1 MPRTS
6 IKDDRYQKLQ
16 LFSFFWYKAITE
28 RCLQRQLELRPPSPP
43 PRGRR
48 KLRYSDISTFLRQE
62 TTFKSL
68 SWRKWLRQ
76 TKCARGMQ
84 KVISFCRPASGYW
97 RSLRSSQIWLQL
109 SYFFKKQT
117 NKQQN
122 PQKPPTNTKPN
133 KTTNNPTLRGQNC
146 SFFHSLINFT
156 G

>member
-16 LFSFFWYKAITE
+16 LFSFFWCKAITE
-28 RCLQRQLELRPPSPP
+28 RCLQRELELRPSSPP

-68 SWRKWLRQ
+68 SWRRRLRQ
-76 TKCARGMQ
+76 TERARGMQ

-97 RSLRSSQIWLQL
+97 RSSRSHWAHPKYDYSSAI
-109 SYFFKKQT
+109 FFKKQT
-117 NKQQN
+117 NHQQN
-122 PQKPPTNTKPN
+122 PQKNPNQHKTKQNHQQPN
-133 KTTNNPTLRGQNC
+133 PERTKLL
-146 SFFHSLINFT
+146 FFS
-156 G
+156 